1 MWFLKET
8 YLNDL
13 VPFNTTISVDLA
25 LSVFYGIAEIREA
38 MVLLEND
45 LFLSKLTLMFDK
57 SRSKGH
63 VRWERAALTFWSSY
77 FLHSICMKRYDGRT
91 KPIPKTRPAKKKG
104 VGSGFSEQFLICDV
118 CTLK

>member
-13 VPFNTTISVDLA
+13 VPFNTTVSLNLA

-63 VRWERAALTFWSSY
+63 VRWERAALTFI
-77 FLHSICMKRYDGRT
+77 FIF
-91 KPIPKTRPAKKKG
+91 I
-104 VGSGFSEQFLICDV
+104 FSPQHLYEAVWWKNKADSQD
-118 CTLK
+118 TPGEEERGG

>member
-1 MWFLKET
+1 VF
-8 YLNDL
+8 
-13 VPFNTTISVDLA
+13 
-25 LSVFYGIAEIREA
+25 FYGIAEIREA

-63 VRWERAALTFWSSY
+63 V
-77 FLHSICMKRYDGRT
+77 SICMKRYDGRT

-104 VGSGFSEQFLICDV
+104 VGSGFSDSFL
-118 CTLK
+118 L

>member
-1 MWFLKET
+1 MEDEIFKET
-8 YLNDL
+8 YLNAL
-13 VPFNTTISVDLA
+13 VPFNTTVSVNLA

-63 VRWERAALTFWSSY
+63 VRWERVVLTSTILIF
-77 FLHSICMKRYDGRT
+77 
-91 KPIPKTRPAKKKG
+91 
-104 VGSGFSEQFLICDV
+104 VFSPQHLYEAV
-118 CTLK
+118 